1 MSMNCFKIPK
11 INKAYLQAPNSVCS
25 CENITLYKCMNE
37 AIYTKKNFH
46 GLKTMWP
53 DQTIYG
59 KANNYLDF
67 HFPSVVS

>member
-37 AIYTKKNFH
+37 AIYTKKTFMAWRQC
-46 GLKTMWP
+46 GQIKPYMVKLIIT
-53 DQTIYG
+53 
-59 KANNYLDF
+59 
-67 HFPSVVS
+67 